1 MGDWRVLGGA
11 NGRVIRRRGCSG
23 RGMRGGAVVKG
34 GTWDL
39 SG

>member
-1 MGDWRVLGGA
+1 MVGWRMLGGA
-11 NGRVIRRRGCSG
+11 SGRAIRRRGCSG

-34 GTWDL
+34 VTWDL